1 MNWVAILKLRTLMTI
16 ILPLSNWP
24 FGLFVLVAILKLR
37 TLVTIILS
45 FEIKWKD
52 CQLTILISQVETDIL

>member
-37 TLVTIILS
+37 TLVTIILPPS
-45 FEIKWKD
+45 NWPFGQRFYFFCKAY
-52 CQLTILISQVETDIL
+52 